1 MTPNLKLQEAIDFM
15 KAIDKYDYD
24 TERFREYLKR
34 LISAAQSIMAGTTE
48 ITKLREFVDYILQEG
63 SWQGCDID
71 GGDAQDKAEQLGLI
85 ELRPIKEEDSIDGEK
100 EHYFTK
106 WTGNPKPSG
115 EVFMG
120 EIDWDNIIQDIAP
133 MLDLN
138 IHGHINH
145 PDPKKRKTVVSRMG
159 KECSEKVAH
168 GIVAYLKEV
177 IKPKTGEAKQMT
189 VQEIEN
195 IIEEHRNQMRWSS
208 KHLATALFEAV
219 YGGGKE

>member
-1 MTPNLKLQEAIDFM
+1 MTPNLKLQEAIDFI
-15 KAIDKYDYD
+15 KALDKYDYD
-24 TERFREYLKR
+24 TERFRDYLKT

-120 EIDWDNIIQDIAP
+120 EELDFRLRNILREYAIKSIQMIE
-133 MLDLN
+133 
-138 IHGHINH
+138 
-145 PDPKKRKTVVSRMG
+145 DPKYDNHKEWRKREAQDTNWALN
-159 KECSEKVAH
+159 E
-168 GIVAYLKEV
+168 LKSLTHL
-177 IKPKTGEAKQMT
+177 PKQMT
-189 VQEIEN
+189 VDDIRD
-195 IIEEHRNQMRWSS
+195 IIHKSPAMERLLPSEV
-208 KHLATALFEAV
+208 LFIATALFEAV